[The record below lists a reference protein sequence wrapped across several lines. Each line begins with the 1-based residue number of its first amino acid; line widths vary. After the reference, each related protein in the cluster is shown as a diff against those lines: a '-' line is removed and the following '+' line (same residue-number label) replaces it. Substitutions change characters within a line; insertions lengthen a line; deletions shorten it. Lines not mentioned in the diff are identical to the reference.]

1 MGQTARKYILW
12 LLILVIAVI
21 IILYM
26 ASPRPVEIKTAEVSE
41 GTLELSLSSTGI
53 VESQL
58 IDISSRITAG
68 ITGLYLQEGEMVGA
82 GQVLARLEDADLQA
96 EVRRMQA
103 AVQAAKDDEMAL
115 RESAL
120 AQNGQLRSARDR
132 AKANL
137 QASRDRLRDLEL
149 GSSREDIAVQRAA
162 LERARAGAED
172 ARRRYVRAEQLL
184 KAGAIPAQ
192 ERDTAKANYDAARAD
207 VAAQE
212 QLLQKLIIGPRTE
225 VVQAAKADVKAAEA
239 ALKEAES
246 ALYLI
251 LSKKQEIASAGA
263 RVEEARAALRNAQAQ
278 LGYSLISSPVRG
290 VAARKYKEIGELAS
304 PFDTIYTV
312 ANLDNIWVTAE
323 VDEEDVAAVALGQ
336 AVQITLDAYPGQVI
350 RGFVVKVSRIAEPKE
365 VGRVRAKIVR
375 AKIKLE
381 KVDIPLR
388 PGLEVNI
395 NGILPEKGRTLL
407 IPNDAVVSVGN
418 TDRVFLVQDG
428 RVRSRKIVAGQSN
441 FDFTQVLSGLHKG
454 DLVAVT
460 GLDNLRDGTRVR
472 VNK

>member
-1 MGQTARKYILW
+1 MK
-12 LLILVIAVI
+12 
-21 IILYM
+21 
-26 ASPRPVEIKTAEVSE
+26 
-41 GTLELSLSSTGI
+41 
-53 VESQL
+53 
-58 IDISSRITAG
+58 
-68 ITGLYLQEGEMVGA
+68 
-82 GQVLARLEDADLQA
+82 
-96 EVRRMQA
+96 
-103 AVQAAKDDEMAL
+103 
-115 RESAL
+115 
-120 AQNGQLRSARDR
+120 
-132 AKANL
+132 
-137 QASRDRLRDLEL
+137 
-149 GSSREDIAVQRAA
+149 
-162 LERARAGAED
+162 
-172 ARRRYVRAEQLL
+172 
-184 KAGAIPAQ
+184 
-192 ERDTAKANYDAARAD
+192 
-207 VAAQE
+207 
-212 QLLQKLIIGPRTE
+212 
-225 VVQAAKADVKAAEA
+225 AAKADVKAAEA

-381 KVDIPLR
+381 KVAIPLR

-395 NGILPEKGRTLL
+395 NGILP
-407 IPNDAVVSVGN
+407 
-418 TDRVFLVQDG
+418 
-428 RVRSRKIVAGQSN
+428 
-441 FDFTQVLSGLHKG
+441 
-454 DLVAVT
+454 
-460 GLDNLRDGTRVR
+460 
-472 VNK
+472 